1 MFNYSRV
8 LIRYLVIMNG
18 SGASVLSDLDSLLS
32 DFIPGFSP
40 FRFDTWIFSF
50 HILYLDFLLS
60 DLIPGFSPFRF
71 DTWIFSFQIWYL
83 DFLPSDFIPGFS
95 PFRFYTWRIQISGR
109 LQLCIK
115 PPGFL
120 PPIWM
125 LKWHRGNSIPLLLVI
140 LSTSVR
146 YLKLLISVWQA
157 FVNSVTFWTIHN
169 IQYIMSNI

>member
-1 MFNYSRV
+1 MHFCLNFYAW
-8 LIRYLVIMNG
+8 I
-18 SGASVLSDLDSLLS
+18 LSFQILYLDSLLS
-32 DFIPGFSP
+32 DFICGFSP
-40 FRFDTWIFSF
+40 FRFYTWILSF
-50 HILYLDFLLS
+50 QILYLNSLL
-60 DLIPGFSPFRF
+60 
-71 DTWIFSFQIWYL
+71 
-83 DFLPSDFIPGFS
+83 SDFIPGFS
-95 PFRFYTWRIQISGR
+95 PFRFYTWRSQIPGR

-125 LKWHRGNSIPLLLVI
+125 LKWHRGNCIPLLLVI

-169 IQYIMSNI
+169 IQYNEQM